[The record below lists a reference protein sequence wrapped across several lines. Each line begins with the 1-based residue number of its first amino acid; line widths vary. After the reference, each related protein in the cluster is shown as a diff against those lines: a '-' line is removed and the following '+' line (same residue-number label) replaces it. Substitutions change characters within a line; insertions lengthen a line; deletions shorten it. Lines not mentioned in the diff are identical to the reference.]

1 MSDQLRT
8 VIYRQFM
15 ADPAVNNV
23 RSLAALYGLSLKRV
37 DAILRLK
44 GLEEHWMKV
53 STFTP
58 LFEHI
63 ALFWD
68 EYKSISLEETLHGL
82 LVTTYTLVSDSSLRR
97 RHVSQADSSPSRY
110 IITSII
116 LKVAT
121 NQWLYSFP
129 YSRRSVF
136 LPFNILR

>member
-1 MSDQLRT
+1 
-8 VIYRQFM
+8 M

-58 LFEHI
+58 FYGHI

-82 LVTTYTLVSDSSLRR
+82 LVTTYTLISDSSIRR
-97 RHVSQADSSPSRY
+97 RHVS
-110 IITSII
+110 
-116 LKVAT
+116 
-121 NQWLYSFP
+121 
-129 YSRRSVF
+129 
-136 LPFNILR
+136 